1 MFAPKLICE
10 SLVFIHLVDIEAEQ
24 TKIISGFKIQFSKMY
39 ISFFTHFIT
48 RN

>member
-10 SLVFIHLVDIEAEQ
+10 SLVFMHLVDIDAEQ
-24 TKIISGFKIQFSKMY
+24 TKIISGFKIQFSKIY
-39 ISFFTHFIT
+39 ISFYMHFIT